1 MVCFWYIIVNTL
13 HKGDNKD
20 DDDDNDNNNDNN
32 NKFMN
37 YYIMNKLAS
46 IFILI
51 STYELKMLSPFPG
64 FTDRLRK
71 WTLKLAV
78 WWLITV
84 AAHTSVTHI
93 STSSST

>member
-1 MVCFWYIIVNTL
+1 MVCFRYIIVNTL

-20 DDDDNDNNNDNN
+20 DDDDDDDNDDN
-32 NKFMN
+32 NKFIH

-64 FTDRLRK
+64 YTDRLK
-71 WTLKLAV
+71 KMYTETCSL
-78 WWLITV
+78 V
-84 AAHTSVTHI
+84 ACNCDSTHLCYTHI
-93 STSSST
+93 Y